1 MVKTTLMNTTKVF
14 FLFFKQQGDL
24 NAFFNEFIGYG
35 LMHRH
40 QSAEIEQVVAEIE
53 EMKVGEKDVIY
64 NYDTMYSSP
73 WATHI
78 DFEARHRKITE
89 VPKIL
94 ILSAVI

>member
-1 MVKTTLMNTTKVF
+1 
-14 FLFFKQQGDL
+14 
-24 NAFFNEFIGYG
+24 
-35 LMHRH
+35 MHRH
-40 QSAEIEQVVAEIE
+40 QSAEIEQVLAEIE

-89 VPKIL
+89 VHT
-94 ILSAVI
+94 

>member
-1 MVKTTLMNTTKVF
+1 
-14 FLFFKQQGDL
+14 
-24 NAFFNEFIGYG
+24 
-35 LMHRH
+35 MHRH

-89 VPKIL
+89 VCT
-94 ILSAVI
+94 

>member
-1 MVKTTLMNTTKVF
+1 
-14 FLFFKQQGDL
+14 
-24 NAFFNEFIGYG
+24 
-35 LMHRH
+35 MHRH

-94 ILSAVI
+94 DKGQLILKGLFWVSSILPKTNEQI

>member
-1 MVKTTLMNTTKVF
+1 
-14 FLFFKQQGDL
+14 
-24 NAFFNEFIGYG
+24 
-35 LMHRH
+35 MHRH

-94 ILSAVI
+94 DNFNEILLKNMVF

>member
-1 MVKTTLMNTTKVF
+1 
-14 FLFFKQQGDL
+14 
-24 NAFFNEFIGYG
+24 
-35 LMHRH
+35 MHRH

-94 ILSAVI
+94 DNFNELLLKNMFCRCFCSFLQIL

>member
-1 MVKTTLMNTTKVF
+1 
-14 FLFFKQQGDL
+14 
-24 NAFFNEFIGYG
+24 
-35 LMHRH
+35 MHRH

-94 ILSAVI
+94 DNLKSCSKTCFVDVFVVFCKSFRGVQTLCWQNFAHY